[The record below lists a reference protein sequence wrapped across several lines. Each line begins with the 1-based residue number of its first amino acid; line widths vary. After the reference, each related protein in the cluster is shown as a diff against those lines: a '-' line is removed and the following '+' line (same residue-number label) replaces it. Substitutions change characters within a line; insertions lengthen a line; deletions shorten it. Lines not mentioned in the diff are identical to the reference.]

1 MHLVWLLAAC
11 CLMAS
16 SASAARVRDVLM
28 VFSNDR
34 LVPANA
40 EVLRSLRDT
49 LATSSEP
56 VEVFEEFLDQPAF
69 SGAAFESTFAAYL
82 RDKYAVARP
91 PGAIV
96 VAGRPALEFV
106 LRHRGLLG
114 DVPIVHLA
122 VDKAYLE
129 AHPTPPGVTGVPI
142 VYDFAGTIELALR
155 LHPRTRRVV
164 VVTGSSAS
172 DRSFEA
178 QVRSG
183 VTRLRG
189 MPPVEY
195 VTALPTA
202 AVLARLRELGDGD
215 VVFTTGYFGDGT
227 GRVFVPR
234 DTAAVMAAE
243 SGAPLY
249 GPFATFIGTG
259 AVGGRMG
266 SYVDIGRLAG
276 QTVKELLAGTPLAA
290 LKMPASVPSPVQL
303 DWRQVRRWGIAESA
317 IPEGAIAHFRGPT
330 FWEAYRSQVLVI
342 AAVIVLQGVLIA
354 ALLVERR
361 LRRRTV
367 SALAQSEKRMSLAAR
382 AAGLSVWVWELA
394 RDRRTKPV
402 PQKRHSGGAQKD
414 TPAAFSDVVDTV
426 HPADREGFDRAV
438 RQAVARGG
446 EVDIEYRRVERDGQ
460 VHWIAARGQSTRW
473 GEHVIGVAIDI
484 TTRKLAELQ
493 AQRDRAALANMNR
506 VSTLGQLSASI
517 AHQLN
522 QPLAAVIG
530 NAEVARKLLD
540 REPPDLG
547 ELRHI
552 YDDIVAEN
560 LRAADVIRRLGGL
573 YRRGEIQL
581 TSLDVNA
588 LMLETLDLVRGEL
601 VTRQVTAV
609 TELAPELPGIRA
621 GRVELQQVFLNLIL
635 NGADAMSELEAS
647 ERRLVIRTNGDATSV
662 SVCVVDRG
670 VGIAAEDMKSVFK
683 PFWTTKAGGTGVGL
697 AICQSIVVAHRGS
710 LSVENNPSGGAT
722 FCARLPVNE
731 MEFAPSSG

>member
-1 MHLVWLLAAC
+1 L
-11 CLMAS
+11 
-16 SASAARVRDVLM
+16 
-28 VFSNDR
+28 
-34 LVPANA
+34 
-40 EVLRSLRDT
+40 
-49 LATSSEP
+49 
-56 VEVFEEFLDQPAF
+56 
-69 SGAAFESTFAAYL
+69 GA
-82 RDKYAVARP
+82 
-91 PGAIV
+91 
-96 VAGRPALEFV
+96 
-106 LRHRGLLG
+106 
-114 DVPIVHLA
+114 
-122 VDKAYLE
+122 
-129 AHPTPPGVTGVPI
+129 
-142 VYDFAGTIELALR
+142 
-155 LHPRTRRVV
+155 
-164 VVTGSSAS
+164 
-172 DRSFEA
+172 
-178 QVRSG
+178 
-183 VTRLRG
+183 
-189 MPPVEY
+189 
-195 VTALPTA
+195 
-202 AVLARLRELGDGD
+202 
-215 VVFTTGYFGDGT
+215 
-227 GRVFVPR
+227 
-234 DTAAVMAAE
+234 
-243 SGAPLY
+243 
-249 GPFATFIGTG
+249 
-259 AVGGRMG
+259 
-266 SYVDIGRLAG
+266 
-276 QTVKELLAGTPLAA
+276 
-290 LKMPASVPSPVQL
+290 
-303 DWRQVRRWGIAESA
+303 
-317 IPEGAIAHFRGPT
+317 
-330 FWEAYRSQVLVI
+330 
-342 AAVIVLQGVLIA
+342 
-354 ALLVERR
+354 
-361 LRRRTV
+361 
-367 SALAQSEKRMSLAAR
+367 
-382 AAGLSVWVWELA
+382 
-394 RDRRTKPV
+394 
-402 PQKRHSGGAQKD
+402 
-414 TPAAFSDVVDTV
+414 
-426 HPADREGFDRAV
+426 
-438 RQAVARGG
+438 G
-446 EVDIEYRRVERDGQ
+446 EVAERGQ

-560 LRAADVIRRLGGL
+560 LRAANVIRRLGGL

-722 FCARLPVNE
+722 FCARLPVHE
-731 MEFAPSSG
+731 MGFEPFSG